1 MMEKSELSTTGTD
14 TPAEQVFTHDIAAR
28 IVENFESVLDEQD
41 ITLTSP
47 EDDEKE
53 PDNAVRLYG
62 STYCDLLDV
71 TESIVIQTLEQAGV
85 SRDKY
90 ITDRF
95 SGNF

>member
-1 MMEKSELSTTGTD
+1 MMEKSEITETD
-14 TPAEQVFTHDIAAR
+14 TLTEQVYTHDIAAR

-53 PDNAVRLYG
+53 LDNAARLYG

-85 SRDKY
+85 SRDRY

>member
-1 MMEKSELSTTGTD
+1 MMEKSELSTTETV
-14 TPAEQVFTHDIAAR
+14 TLTEQVYTHDIAAR

-53 PDNAVRLYG
+53 LDNTARLYG
-62 STYCDLLDV
+62 STYCDLLDAA
-71 TESIVIQTLEQAGV
+71 ESIVIQTLEQAGV

>member
-1 MMEKSELSTTGTD
+1 MMEKPESLAVGTD
-14 TPAEQVFTHDIAAR
+14 TLVEQVYTHDIAAQ
-28 IVENFESVLDEQD
+28 IVENFENVLEEQN

-53 PDNAVRLYG
+53 PDNAARLYG

-71 TESIVIQTLEQAGV
+71 TEAIIIQTLEQVGV
-85 SRDKY
+85 SHDKY
-90 ITDRF
+90 ITDQF

>member
-14 TPAEQVFTHDIAAR
+14 TSAEQVFTHDIAAR

-53 PDNAVRLYG
+53 PDNAARLYG
-62 STYCDLLDV
+62 SAYCDLLDA

-85 SRDKY
+85 SRDRY

-95 SGNF
+95 SGKF

>member
-14 TPAEQVFTHDIAAR
+14 TPAEQVFTHDIAAW

-53 PDNAVRLYG
+53 PDNAARLYG

-71 TESIVIQTLEQAGV
+71 TESIVIQILEQSGV

>member
-62 STYCDLLDV
+62 SAYCDLLDV
-71 TESIVIQTLEQAGV
+71 TESIVIRTLEQSGV
-85 SRDKY
+85 SRNKY

-95 SGNF
+95 SGKF

>member
-1 MMEKSELSTTGTD
+1 MTKKSKLPTTGTD
-14 TPAEQVFTHDIAAR
+14 TPVTQIYTHDIAAR
-28 IVENFESVLDEQD
+28 IVENFENILNEQD

-53 PDNAVRLYG
+53 PDNAARLYG
-62 STYCDLLDV
+62 STYCDLLDA